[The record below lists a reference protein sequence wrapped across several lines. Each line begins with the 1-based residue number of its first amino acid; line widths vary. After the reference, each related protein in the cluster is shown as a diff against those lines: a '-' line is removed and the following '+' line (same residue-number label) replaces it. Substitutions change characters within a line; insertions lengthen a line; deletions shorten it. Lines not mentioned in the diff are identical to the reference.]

1 MQCTQCNSDNVQKL
15 SVVYQSGT
23 SQINTTSRTFGSGVG
38 FGGGGGL
45 FGVGSAS
52 TKTTGQ
58 SQSHLAA
65 IASPPK
71 KKGYMIPYVIIVLS
85 IIAVM
90 AKIITG
96 GVFILPLA
104 LAVFLIYRA
113 FSYNKNQWPPKYQ
126 EWSKSWHCN
135 KCGAIYAA

>member
-1 MQCTQCNSDNVQKL
+1 MQCTQCHSDNVQKL
-15 SVVYQSGT
+15 SIIYQSGT
-23 SQINTTSRTFGSGVG
+23 QTINTTSRTVG
-38 FGGGGGL
+38 GGAGLGGFLGGGG
-45 FGVGSAS
+45 AS
-52 TKTTGQ
+52 TRTTGQ

-90 AKIITG
+90 AKLISG
-96 GVFILPLA
+96 GVFLLPLA

-113 FSYNKNQWPPKYQ
+113 FMYNKNQWPPKYQ
-126 EWSKSWHCN
+126 EWSKLWHCN